1 MSIVN
6 DEARDDNLSEHEG
19 LEAPSKTP
27 SKNSALNVKAAEM
40 PSEQKEMVFALV
52 EGEALTEVPKDLY
65 IPPDAL
71 EIFLE
76 TFEGPLDLLLYLI
89 KRENLDILE
98 INVADITD
106 QYMAYVELMES
117 SQFELAAEYLVMA
130 AMLAEIKSKILLPR
144 DEEEVEEVDPR
155 MELIRRLQ
163 EYERYKQAAE
173 NIDTLPR
180 LDRDLH
186 FAKAA
191 LPVIEKVQPD
201 PVVDLNEVLLALSNV
216 LRRADRF
223 GHHHIQLE
231 TLSTREKMSDI
242 LSNLSSNDFT
252 PLTSLLNKQE
262 GRLGVVVTFLAI
274 MELMK
279 DALIEIVQTDSLARS
294 TLNLEAKKV
303 GDFDNKVK
311 MIIEGLLLAAS
322 RPLNLSEIAQVFDA
336 DERPDK
342 KELKKIIEVIEA
354 DCSDRGFELQEVA
367 SGYRFQVKQEL
378 SSWVGKL
385 WDERP
390 PRYTRALLEILA
402 LIAYKQPI
410 TRGDIEEIRGVS
422 VSPNIIRT
430 LIDREWVRVVGHR
443 DVPGRPA
450 MFATTKTFLDY
461 FNLKSLQ
468 DLPPLSEIKELDN
481 SDSELSLD
489 EELSQSRILDMPDVD
504 DSEGD
509 FLTLSE
515 DELLAEEEAINL
527 SKKPLD
533 EILGVEEP
541 DEPPSTDKFEV
552 DFEKEAL
559 SNVVE
564 LPVSEKIDEPELNK
578 MLIPLIVITTQTH
591 K

>member
-1 MSIVN
+1 M
-6 DEARDDNLSEHEG
+6 
-19 LEAPSKTP
+19 
-27 SKNSALNVKAAEM
+27 
-40 PSEQKEMVFALV
+40 
-52 EGEALTEVPKDLY
+52 
-65 IPPDAL
+65 
-71 EIFLE
+71 
-76 TFEGPLDLLLYLI
+76 
-89 KRENLDILE
+89 
-98 INVADITD
+98 
-106 QYMAYVELMES
+106 
-117 SQFELAAEYLVMA
+117 
-130 AMLAEIKSKILLPR
+130 
-144 DEEEVEEVDPR
+144 
-155 MELIRRLQ
+155 
-163 EYERYKQAAE
+163 
-173 NIDTLPR
+173 
-180 LDRDLH
+180 
-186 FAKAA
+186 
-191 LPVIEKVQPD
+191 
-201 PVVDLNEVLLALSNV
+201 
-216 LRRADRF
+216 
-223 GHHHIQLE
+223 
-231 TLSTREKMSDI
+231 
-242 LSNLSSNDFT
+242 
-252 PLTSLLNKQE
+252 
-262 GRLGVVVTFLAI
+262 
-274 MELMK
+274 
-279 DALIEIVQTDSLARS
+279 
-294 TLNLEAKKV
+294 

-541 DEPPSTDKFEV
+541 DEPPSTDKFGPE
-552 DFEKEAL
+552 FEKKDL

-564 LPVSEKIDEPELNK
+564 LPVSEKTDKPESQQDVDSIDNDYNSDA
-578 MLIPLIVITTQTH
+578 
-591 K
+591 

>member
-1 MSIVN
+1 
-6 DEARDDNLSEHEG
+6 
-19 LEAPSKTP
+19 
-27 SKNSALNVKAAEM
+27 
-40 PSEQKEMVFALV
+40 
-52 EGEALTEVPKDLY
+52 
-65 IPPDAL
+65 
-71 EIFLE
+71 
-76 TFEGPLDLLLYLI
+76 
-89 KRENLDILE
+89 
-98 INVADITD
+98 
-106 QYMAYVELMES
+106 
-117 SQFELAAEYLVMA
+117 
-130 AMLAEIKSKILLPR
+130 
-144 DEEEVEEVDPR
+144 
-155 MELIRRLQ
+155 
-163 EYERYKQAAE
+163 
-173 NIDTLPR
+173 
-180 LDRDLH
+180 
-186 FAKAA
+186 
-191 LPVIEKVQPD
+191 
-201 PVVDLNEVLLALSNV
+201 
-216 LRRADRF
+216 
-223 GHHHIQLE
+223 
-231 TLSTREKMSDI
+231 
-242 LSNLSSNDFT
+242 
-252 PLTSLLNKQE
+252 
-262 GRLGVVVTFLAI
+262 
-274 MELMK
+274 
-279 DALIEIVQTDSLARS
+279 
-294 TLNLEAKKV
+294 V

-322 RPLNLSEIAQVFDA
+322 RPLNLSEIAQVFDE

-533 EILGVEEP
+533 EILGVEDL

-552 DFEKEAL
+552 EVEKDAQ
-559 SNVVE
+559 SNVVD
-564 LPVSEKIDEPELNK
+564 LPVSEKIDEPELRQDVDSIDNDYNSDA
-578 MLIPLIVITTQTH
+578 
-591 K
+591 

>member
-1 MSIVN
+1 M
-6 DEARDDNLSEHEG
+6 
-19 LEAPSKTP
+19 
-27 SKNSALNVKAAEM
+27 
-40 PSEQKEMVFALV
+40 
-52 EGEALTEVPKDLY
+52 
-65 IPPDAL
+65 
-71 EIFLE
+71 
-76 TFEGPLDLLLYLI
+76 
-89 KRENLDILE
+89 
-98 INVADITD
+98 
-106 QYMAYVELMES
+106 
-117 SQFELAAEYLVMA
+117 
-130 AMLAEIKSKILLPR
+130 
-144 DEEEVEEVDPR
+144 
-155 MELIRRLQ
+155 
-163 EYERYKQAAE
+163 
-173 NIDTLPR
+173 
-180 LDRDLH
+180 
-186 FAKAA
+186 
-191 LPVIEKVQPD
+191 
-201 PVVDLNEVLLALSNV
+201 
-216 LRRADRF
+216 
-223 GHHHIQLE
+223 
-231 TLSTREKMSDI
+231 
-242 LSNLSSNDFT
+242 
-252 PLTSLLNKQE
+252 
-262 GRLGVVVTFLAI
+262 
-274 MELMK
+274 
-279 DALIEIVQTDSLARS
+279 
-294 TLNLEAKKV
+294 

-322 RPLNLSEIAQVFDA
+322 RPLNLSEIAQVFDE

-489 EELSQSRILDMPDVD
+489 EELSQSRIIDMPDVD

-541 DEPPSTDKFEV
+541 DEPPSTDKFGPE
-552 DFEKEAL
+552 FEKEDL

-564 LPVSEKIDEPELNK
+564 LPVSEKTDEPDSQQ
-578 MLIPLIVITTQTH
+578 IVDSIDNDYNSDA
-591 K
+591 